1 MTSRPNILFAI
12 ADDASHMGAYGH
24 GFVKTPAFDRVARE
38 GVLFNCAFTTN
49 PKCAPSRASILTG
62 KHTWQLEEASCH
74 FSLFPSK
81 FQVFPSLLE
90 NSCYAVGFT
99 GKGWAPGD
107 WKAGGFTRNPAGP
120 EWNRITLRPPEGSN
134 ISNKDY
140 AANFAEFLDAKKSDQ
155 PFCFWY
161 GGHEPHRGYAPG
173 EGQRAGKDPATIPV
187 PPYLPDDP
195 IVRADLCDYAY
206 EIEWF
211 DQHLGLMLRELEDR
225 GLLEDTLVVVT
236 SDNGMPFPRVK
247 GQMYECDFKL
257 PLAIMWPA
265 KISGGRISSDLVSF
279 TDFAPT
285 ILEAAGLPRDG
296 AMAGKSLMPILQA
309 EGSGILDPGREDVV
323 MGREKHD
330 LGSEDDLGYPV
341 RCLRDHRYLYVRNFA
356 PDRWPA
362 GNPETGFTNCDS
374 SPTKDLILEQRQR
387 GTDYFFNLAFGQRP
401 SEELYDIVMDEPCL
415 HNLAL
420 DSKYDAVR
428 KKMRERMDVILQE
441 TGDPRIFG
449 RGEIFETYPYV
460 GSFEH
465 SWKAYKD
472 GSWKKQTY

>member
-1 MTSRPNILFAI
+1 
-12 ADDASHMGAYGH
+12 
-24 GFVKTPAFDRVARE
+24 
-38 GVLFNCAFTTN
+38 
-49 PKCAPSRASILTG
+49 
-62 KHTWQLEEASCH
+62 
-74 FSLFPSK
+74 
-81 FQVFPSLLE
+81 
-90 NSCYAVGFT
+90 
-99 GKGWAPGD
+99 
-107 WKAGGFTRNPAGP
+107 
-120 EWNRITLRPPEGSN
+120 

-140 AANFAEFLDAKKSDQ
+140 AANFADFLDAQSGDQ

-161 GGHEPHRGYAPG
+161 GGHEPHRSYSPG
-173 EGQRAGKDPATIPV
+173 EGQRGGKDPATIQV

-211 DQHLGLMLRELEDR
+211 DRHLGLMLQELEKR
-225 GLLEDTLVVVT
+225 GLLSNTLVVVT

-257 PLAIMWPA
+257 PLAVMWPA
-265 KISGGRISSDLVSF
+265 KIPGGRISNDLVSF

-285 ILEAAGLPRDG
+285 FLEAAGIKENPK
-296 AMAGKSLMPILQA
+296 MAGKSLLPILTA
-309 EGSGILDPGREDVV
+309 SGSGILEPSRDAVV

-341 RCLRDHRYLYVRNFA
+341 RCLRDHQYLYVRNFE

-374 SPTKDLILEQRQR
+374 SPTKDFILAQRESGQE
-387 GTDYFFNLAFGQRP
+387 YFFQLAFGKRP
-401 SEELYDIVMDEPCL
+401 AEELYDIIEDEPCI

-420 DSKYDAVR
+420 DPAFDAVLR
-428 KKMRERMDVILQE
+428 KMRDRLELILKE

-449 RGEIFETYPYV
+449 NGEIFEAYPYV
-460 GSFEH
+460 GSKTH

-472 GSWKKQTY
+472 GTWKKQKY